1 LNFDVL
7 AYFLNYS
14 LTQICCRQIVKETA
28 GQVDAHVDVETTK
41 KVMVKALKKPAAVAK
56 AGNKANSAKK
66 NSDLPEVNNKT
77 STSAACPVVTVC
89 DKLTEDVIKEHNSQN
104 GSLGR
109 GSGSSFTNLTKM
121 YIVKWTMENV
131 LSDERPFEEGQIPI
145 EKFGVKILDQPQYLK
160 NEKNKGKSFKQPETS
175 TITDE
180 SKKPGIKIHLS
191 SVAFLRVIEF

>member
-1 LNFDVL
+1 
-7 AYFLNYS
+7 
-14 LTQICCRQIVKETA
+14 
-28 GQVDAHVDVETTK
+28 
-41 KVMVKALKKPAAVAK
+41 MVKALKKPAAVAK
-56 AGNKANSAKK
+56 VGNKTKK

-77 STSAACPVVTVC
+77 STSAASSPSPKAACPTVTIC

-121 YIVKWTMENV
+121 YIVKWAMENV

-175 TITDE
+175 TIAEE
-180 SKKPGIKIHLS
+180 SKKPGIEYYIYTL
-191 SVAFLRVIEF
+191 VLLRF